1 MATASKFASANAVVT
16 TGWTSPT
23 NAYADD
29 TSYATASPG
38 RNATIDSDFKFADFA
53 SGDIPDGSTINSVTI
68 TARAW
73 GSNATY
79 MTEGI
84 RGRVSGADNGT
95 EGTTTSTTE
104 VTISCTLSGV
114 TLANLRAAST
124 TVFARVRASKGATN
138 TAYTGSLDWVQITV
152 DYTGPVAKT
161 GTAETG
167 TGTDTATK
175 SEAKSGT
182 AESGTGTG
190 TASLATAVPTLGG
203 GTATVTKTWVWATTT
218 ESWTSYE
225 NNDITVAV
233 TLAGEGAPAYALS
246 IYSTTYSFGSG
257 SGGAF
262 YGDVSWVTL
271 GVPSGATVTRVRA
284 TGGQVKR
291 STWSAPSG
299 STGVALRSRITNTDG
314 SIDIA
319 SLGDGVGVD
328 SVDADFND
336 LPAANGLQSVDSSY
350 QASSTLVRVYLDGYF
365 ECGAG
370 GNLWSDVLVDNF
382 AIEIEYTTA
391 GGGGVETGTATD
403 SATKE
408 ESSGGTPKTG
418 TLETGTATDAS
429 SLVAACTGTAESG
442 TGSDAATQVYLRSS
456 TAESGTGTDAA
467 SLAAAVTG
475 AAESGAGSDSATL
488 TAAES
493 GTAESGTGSDVASV
507 IQYKTGAAE
516 SGTATDVSSACSA
529 AIVGAAESGT
539 GSDTS
544 VLVAILS
551 VRTESGTGAETSSL
565 AAAIAATAEVGTGAD
580 PPASKEESGVDATKF
595 GDDAGAASDVATLAS
610 ALSGSSESGAASDVA
625 TLASALSGAAESGAA
640 SDVATQNY
648 PRSSTAESGTGADTV
663 ALVATPVG
671 AAESGTA
678 TDTSSAPLVALSGA
692 AESGTGSDTSA
703 APVVAVTGTA
713 EIGTASDYSSERVA
727 FDTGVA
733 SETATLVVVL
743 ATRTDSGAETEV
755 ADRWQ
760 YKTGAAESGTGA
772 DTSALVAL
780 RVGTAESGT
789 GSDAAALVATPVGA
803 AESGAASDVATLA
816 SARSGAAESGTGSD
830 TSARTAALTG
840 AAETGTGGE
849 TSALNKGLLGSAETG
864 TATDSASLA
873 VSMVGTLGSMVH
885 DGSFERSGYAAV
897 PDASGTYLYFCDYDN
912 NMVKRIRTSDM
923 VVVASCDLAVN
934 DGPISICIDSTD
946 SYLYVANSTGLSV
959 KKIATSTMTVVGTK
973 VVGTGYDPTTIAIS
987 RDDSFV
993 VVGTYVIAT
1002 SAASI
1007 IKIRTSDMYQLQLNT
1022 LPGGWYP
1029 RQIVPDPTGT
1039 TFYCSAGNQ
1048 LLRLTSNGG
1057 WDWNLNLNG
1066 TGWGVATDA
1075 QYHVYVAVPS
1085 QEVVK
1090 KVRLS
1095 DFALVD
1101 TLSVPLTPPTWL
1113 AHNTAGT
1120 YLYGIGGDVIG
1131 GVNRAYVCAIQTSS
1145 SFSLTYASLINAP
1158 PPRSLS
1164 APATT
1169 SLYAVCSKGLVIKI
1183 DRASL
1188 DDVWSPEQ
1196 GTVTETSALTGDQ
1209 AKAGFDSGLLIEAPA
1224 IRQLYKTG
1232 VAESGTGTESFV
1244 SIVWQKYGADMGSLL
1259 EAVTDRA
1266 LGFSDRGMGVE
1277 VPSVAA
1283 LLQTRSDT
1291 SVLLETSKVVDKGGA
1306 LGLEYVR
1313 LMFGMGRR
1321 YRQRDH
1327 KAL

>member
-38 RNATIDSDFKFADFA
+38 RNVTVNSDFKFADFA

-138 TAYTGSLDWVQITV
+138 TSYTGSLDWVQITV
-152 DYTGPVAKT
+152 DYTAPVAKT

-182 AESGTGTG
+182 AESGTGTD
-190 TASLATAVPTLGG
+190 TASLATAVPTLGA
-203 GTATVTKTWVWATTT
+203 GTATVTKTWVWATTL

-225 NNDITVAV
+225 GGDVTVAV

-246 IYSTTYSFGSG
+246 IYSTTYAFGSG
-257 SGGAF
+257 GGGAY

-299 STGVALRSRITNTDG
+299 STGVALRSRITNANG

-336 LPAANGLQSVDSSY
+336 LPAANGWQSVDSSY

-365 ECGAG
+365 ECASGA
-370 GNLWSDVLVDNF
+370 NLWSDVLVDNF

-391 GGGGVETGTATD
+391 GGGGETGTATD

-429 SLVAACTGTAESG
+429 SLAAARSGTAESGTGSDAATLASAVSGAAESG

-475 AAESGAGSDSATL
+475 AAESGAGSDASSLIVAP
-488 TAAES
+488 TA
-493 GTAESGTGSDVASV
+493 TAESGTGSDVASV
-507 IQYKTGAAE
+507 IQYMTGAAE
-516 SGTATDVSSACSA
+516 TGTATDVSSAGSA
-529 AIVGAAESGT
+529 AIAGAAESGT

-544 VLVAILS
+544 ALVAILSVRTESGTGSDTSALVAILS

-580 PPASKEESGVDATKF
+580 PPASKEESGRDATKF
-595 GDDAGAASDVATLAS
+595 GDDA
-610 ALSGSSESGAASDVA
+610 GAASDVA

-648 PRSSTAESGTGADTV
+648 PRSSTAESGTGADTSALV
-663 ALVATPVG
+663 ALRVGTAESGTGSDAAALVATPVG
-671 AAESGTA
+671 ATESGTA

-692 AESGTGSDTSA
+692 VESGTGSDTSA

-727 FDTGVA
+727 FDAGVA

-760 YKTGAAESGTGA
+760 YKTGAAESGTG
-772 DTSALVAL
+772 
-780 RVGTAESGT
+780 
-789 GSDAAALVATPVGA
+789 
-803 AESGAASDVATLA
+803 
-816 SARSGAAESGTGSD
+816 SD
-830 TSARTAALTG
+830 TSARTASLTG

-897 PDASGTYLYFCDYDN
+897 PDASGTYLYFCAYDN
-912 NMVKRIRTSDM
+912 DMVKKIRTSDM

-946 SYLYVANSTGLSV
+946 TYLYVANVTGLSV
-959 KKIATSTMTVVGTK
+959 KKISISTMTVVGTK
-973 VVGTGYDPTTIAIS
+973 VLGTGYDPTTIAIS

-993 VVGTYVIAT
+993 LVGTYVIAT
-1002 SAASI
+1002 AAACI

-1120 YLYGIGGDVIG
+1120 YLYGIGGDTIG
-1131 GVNRAYVCAIQTSS
+1131 KVNRAYVCAIQTSS
-1145 SFSLTYASLINAP
+1145 SFSVTYASLINAP

-1169 SLYAVCSKGLVIKI
+1169 SLYAVCSNGLVIKI
-1183 DRASL
+1183 NRASL